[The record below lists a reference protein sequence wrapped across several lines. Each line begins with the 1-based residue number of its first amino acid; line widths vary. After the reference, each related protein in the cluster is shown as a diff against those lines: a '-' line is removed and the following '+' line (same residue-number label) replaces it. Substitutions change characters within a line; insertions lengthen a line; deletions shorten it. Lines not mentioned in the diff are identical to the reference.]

1 MTEQHST
8 TTPSWTQ
15 QHQQAHTD
23 ERIAVLRALDAL
35 MLNTQPTLST
45 STNDTALRKRLDQK
59 PLFKC
64 PDTQQHTQPN
74 TADNTSLPKRYLGIG
89 VQQRITSLCEKVH
102 PISIKLPEPIDNRTY
117 LESLQQLSQALQ
129 ENPNPRL
136 IHLKKQLEPF
146 KHLTGNQQ
154 PSWEQTQKAL
164 FELSYTVTHTLQRRS
179 DEASTTDPT
188 LTISQENRQAK
199 IDRLQG
205 QKKILLEKLEALEQT
220 NKSMKCY
227 LHNPEIAKV
236 YARNGNDA
244 ISCDKKIKNIDSQL
258 RPLLIDAKH
267 DEIATESVDTTMVSA
282 YKAFPNYIDDQQT
295 LKDLAQN
302 ITSSQFTQK
311 DTSTFSA
318 EATEFD
324 SVKITH
330 TLPVSKD
337 AKDKQASTLESITRY
352 DAKTRLIITTIK
364 NSGITKDE
372 DIIAANIFAT
382 CAYLYSNQDFDRAL
396 YLNTPNCINNDSVK
410 TLIELAL
417 SKLIA
422 EGDKKTITLY
432 LNNEESPCTLTI
444 TGIRAKP
451 ATLESDIKANGMQA
465 AANENGVGMEAPAH
479 NPAINSGMFAAY
491 RDQVSTPKNGTPSI
505 TTFDMPN

>member
-1 MTEQHST
+1 MTEQHPT

-45 STNDTALRKRLDQK
+45 STDTALRNQLDK
-59 PLFKC
+59 ESLF
-64 PDTQQHTQPN
+64 PRTVTQQHTQTT

-89 VQQRITSLCEKVH
+89 VQQQIISLREKVQ
-102 PISIKLPEPIDNRTY
+102 SIIITLPEPIDNRTY
-117 LESLQQLSQALQ
+117 LESLKQLSLALQ
-129 ENPNPRL
+129 KNPDRRL
-136 IHLKKQLEPF
+136 THLKKQLEPF

-188 LTISQENRQAK
+188 LTISPEDRQAK
-199 IDRLQG
+199 IDRLT
-205 QKKILLEKLEALEQT
+205 KRKNELRDELKTLEQT
-220 NKSMKCY
+220 NKSMKYY
-227 LHNPEIAKV
+227 LHDPEIAKV

-267 DEIATESVDTTMVSA
+267 DEIATESVDTTRVSA
-282 YKAFPNYIDDQQT
+282 YTAFPNYIDDQQT

-324 SVKITH
+324 SVRITH

-444 TGIRAKP
+444 TGIRANP

-465 AANENGVGMEAPAH
+465 TANENGVGMKAAAH
-479 NPAINSGMFAAY
+479 NPAINSGMFAAT
-491 RDQVSTPKNGTPSI
+491 RNSVDASNKATPTI
-505 TTFDMPN
+505 TTPAPGGG